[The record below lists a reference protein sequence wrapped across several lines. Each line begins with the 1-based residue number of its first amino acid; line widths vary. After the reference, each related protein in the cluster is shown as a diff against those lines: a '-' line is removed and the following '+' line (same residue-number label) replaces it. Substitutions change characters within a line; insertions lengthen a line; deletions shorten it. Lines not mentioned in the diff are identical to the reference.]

1 MERESTGGKATPD
14 GSVVRDFVGAEVNPR
29 RELPEDLLIA
39 YHDEIKQAL
48 RCAVRQALQ
57 MHKRAGNP
65 VAGWR
70 DGKVVVIPAEEI
82 PVDDLTEDQPA

>member
-1 MERESTGGKATPD
+1 MR
-14 GSVVRDFVGAEVNPR
+14 AEVNPR

-39 YHDEIKQAL
+39 YHDEIEQAL
-48 RCAVRQALQ
+48 RRAVRHALL

-70 DGKVVVIPAEEI
+70 DGKVVIIPPEEI
-82 PVDDLTEDQPA
+82 EVDDLPETEPA